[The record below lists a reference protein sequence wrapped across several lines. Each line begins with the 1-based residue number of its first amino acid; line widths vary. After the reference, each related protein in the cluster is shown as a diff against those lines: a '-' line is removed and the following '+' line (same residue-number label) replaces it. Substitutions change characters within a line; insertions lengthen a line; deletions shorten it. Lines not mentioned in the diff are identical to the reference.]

1 MTALYITICLL
12 GITCTWNLYHPPY
25 KQAYR
30 GIAAFII
37 GVLCGELAL
46 FLLPLHLLIV
56 GYFLINDVVNGFW
69 TGLMLFLTFI
79 SWCAQLVYIVNSM
92 LSVKPLT
99 QALDQAGIEHLAPN
113 INSEDRSTFWSRILK
128 PFSFRL
134 NNVSCQKGIVYK
146 TVDGQALK
154 LDIYQQKEPLKK
166 TNTEA
171 QPAPVLLYMHGGGL
185 LTYGGTRFGQ
195 GLPLLNELASLGWV
209 CVSIDYRLSPR
220 NQWPA
225 HLIDCKTALQW
236 IKQNIQAYGGNPD
249 FVVTA
254 GDSAGGQ
261 LSALMALTAN
271 DSQFEAKPSPQ
282 SPNHDSQNSPHT
294 EKGKSSQVQGAIC
307 LSGVMDFCN
316 LYGTSHSSD
325 AGRLWSKSVIK
336 ADFHDP
342 ANLALF
348 RSANA
353 IATASEHSDP
363 STIPDCLLIHGTKDS
378 LIAIEESELLAKKLS
393 QVSENKVIFARVPGA
408 QHVFNMLR
416 SIRSELV
423 LAETVRFAQDC
434 HRRHQERP

>member
-12 GITCTWNLYHPPY
+12 GIACTWNLYHPPY

-46 FLLPLHLLIV
+46 LLLPLHLFIV
-56 GYFLINDVVNGFW
+56 GYFLINGVVNGFW
-69 TGLMLFLTFI
+69 TGLILFLTFI
-79 SWCAQLVYIVNSM
+79 SWCAQLIYIVNSM
-92 LSVKPLT
+92 LSVQPLT
-99 QALDQAGIEHLAPN
+99 QALDQAAIERLSPN
-113 INSEDRSTFWSRILK
+113 TNNEDRSTLWSRILK

-134 NNVSCQKGIVYK
+134 NNVSCQKGIVYE

-154 LDIYQQKEPLKK
+154 LDIYQQKEPLKQ

-171 QPAPVLLYMHGGGL
+171 KPAPVLLYIHGGGL

-236 IKQNIQAYGGNPD
+236 IKQNIEAYGGNPN
-249 FVVTA
+249 FVMTA

-271 DSQFEAKPSPQ
+271 DPQFKASPR
-282 SPNHDSQNSPHT
+282 PQNSPHT
-294 EKGKSSQVQGAIC
+294 EKNASSQVQGAIC
-307 LSGVMDFCN
+307 FYGVMDFCN

-325 AGRLWSKSVIK
+325 AGRLWSKAVIK
-336 ADFHDP
+336 ADFNDP

-353 IATASEHSDP
+353 IATACDHSDP

-378 LIAIEESELLAKKLS
+378 LIAIEESQLLAKKLS

>member
-1 MTALYITICLL
+1 MAALYITICLL
-12 GITCTWNLYHPPY
+12 GIVCTWNLYFPPY

-46 FLLPLHLLIV
+46 LLLPLHLFIV

-69 TGLMLFLTFI
+69 TGLIFILTFI
-79 SWCAQLVYIVNSM
+79 SWCAQLTYIVNSM
-92 LSVKPLT
+92 LSVQPLT
-99 QALDQAGIEHLAPN
+99 QALDLADVERLAPKAHN
-113 INSEDRSTFWSRILK
+113 GDSSSFWSRILK

-134 NNVSCQKGIVYK
+134 NNVSCQKGIIYE
-146 TVDGQALK
+146 TVDGQRLK
-154 LDIYQQKEPLKK
+154 LDIYQQKQQTEKPHTDTK
-166 TNTEA
+166 T
-171 QPAPVLLYMHGGGL
+171 APVLLYMHGGGL
-185 LTYGGTRFGQ
+185 LQYGGTRFGQ
-195 GLPLLNELASLGWV
+195 GLPLLNELASLGWI

-225 HLIDCKTALQW
+225 HLIDCKTALRW
-236 IKQNIQAYGGNPD
+236 IKQNIEAYGGNPD

-271 DSQFEAKPSPQ
+271 NPQFQVEPTPQ
-282 SPNHDSQNSPHT
+282 GLSDN
-294 EKGKSSQVQGAIC
+294 EKDENSQVQAAIC
-307 LSGVMDFCN
+307 FYGVMDFCN

-325 AGRLWSKSVIK
+325 AGRLWSKAVIK

-342 ANLALF
+342 DNRAVF

-363 STIPDCLLIHGTKDS
+363 RTIPDCLLIHGTKDS
-378 LIAIEESELLAKKLS
+378 LIAIEESQLLAEKLS
-393 QVSENKVIFARVPGA
+393 QVSENKVIFAKVPGA
-408 QHVFNMLR
+408 QHAFNMLR

-434 HRRHQERP
+434 YRRHRENT

>member
-1 MTALYITICLL
+1 MTVLYITICLL
-12 GITCTWNLYHPPY
+12 GIACTWNLYHPPY

-46 FLLPLHLLIV
+46 FLLPLQLLIV

-69 TGLMLFLTFI
+69 TGLILFLTFI
-79 SWCAQLVYIVNSM
+79 SWCAQLIYIVNAM
-92 LSVKPLT
+92 LSVQPLT
-99 QALDQAGIEHLAPN
+99 QALDDAAIERLVPN
-113 INSEDRSTFWSRILK
+113 TNNEDRSTFWSRILK

-134 NNVSCQKGIVYK
+134 NNVSCQKGIVYENI
-146 TVDGQALK
+146 DGQTLK
-154 LDIYQQKEPLKK
+154 LDIYQQKEQPGKP
-166 TNTEA
+166 NTDTKA
-171 QPAPVLLYMHGGGL
+171 APVLLYMHGGGL
-185 LTYGGTRFGQ
+185 LQYGGTRFGQ

-236 IKQNIQAYGGNPD
+236 VKQNIEAYGGNPD
-249 FVVTA
+249 FVMTA

-271 DSQFEAKPSPQ
+271 DPQFKASPR
-282 SPNHDSQNSPHT
+282 PQNSPHT
-294 EKGKSSQVQGAIC
+294 EKNTSSQVQGAIC
-307 LSGVMDFCN
+307 FYGVMDFCN

-325 AGRLWSKSVIK
+325 AGRLWSKAVIK
-336 ADFHDP
+336 ADFNDP

-353 IATASEHSDP
+353 IATACDHSDP

-378 LIAIEESELLAKKLS
+378 LIAIEESQLFAEKLS
-393 QVSENKVIFARVPGA
+393 QVSENKVIFAKIPGA
-408 QHVFNMLR
+408 QHAFNMLR
-416 SIRSELV
+416 SIRSERV

-434 HRRHQERP
+434 HHRHLNRA

>member
-1 MTALYITICLL
+1 MTAGYITICLL
-12 GITCTWNLYHPPY
+12 GIACTWNLYHPPF

-46 FLLPLHLLIV
+46 LLLPIHLFIV
-56 GYFLINDVVNGFW
+56 GYFLINGVVNGFW
-69 TGLMLFLTFI
+69 TGLILFLTFI
-79 SWCAQLVYIVNSM
+79 SWCAQLTYIVNSM
-92 LSVKPLT
+92 LSSQPLT
-99 QALDQAGIEHLAPN
+99 QALDQAGVERLAPDTN
-113 INSEDRSTFWSRILK
+113 NEDRSNFWSRILK

-134 NNVSCQKGIVYK
+134 NNVSCQKGIIYK
-146 TVDGQALK
+146 TVDGQTLK
-154 LDIYQQKEPLKK
+154 LDIYQQKEPLEKANIETK
-166 TNTEA
+166 A
-171 QPAPVLLYMHGGGL
+171 APVLLYMHGGGL
-185 LTYGGTRFGQ
+185 LQYGGTRFGQ

-236 IKQNIQAYGGNPD
+236 IKQNIEAYGGNPD

-271 DSQFEAKPSPQ
+271 NPQFQAEPNAQSLSHTYKDENSQIQA
-282 SPNHDSQNSPHT
+282 
-294 EKGKSSQVQGAIC
+294 AIC
-307 LSGVMDFCN
+307 FYGVMDFCN
-316 LYGTSHSSD
+316 LNNASHSSD
-325 AGRLWSKSVIK
+325 AGRLWSKAVIK

-342 ANLALF
+342 DNLALF

-363 STIPDCLLIHGTKDS
+363 HTIPDCLLIHGTKDS
-378 LIAIEESELLAKKLS
+378 LIAIEESQLLAEKLS
-393 QVSENKVIFARVPGA
+393 QVSENKVIFAKVPGA
-408 QHVFNMLR
+408 QHAFNMLR

-434 HRRHQERP
+434 HRRNQERF

>member
-1 MTALYITICLL
+1 MTAGYITICLL
-12 GITCTWNLYHPPY
+12 GIACTWNLYHPPY

-46 FLLPLHLLIV
+46 LLLPLHLLIV

-69 TGLMLFLTFI
+69 TGLILILTFI
-79 SWCAQLVYIVNSM
+79 SWCAQLAYIVNSM
-92 LSVKPLT
+92 LSVQPLT
-99 QALDQAGIEHLAPN
+99 QALDQAGIERLAPN
-113 INSEDRSTFWSRILK
+113 THNADSSSFWSRILK

-134 NNVSCQKGIVYK
+134 NNVSCQKGIIYE
-146 TVDGQALK
+146 TVDGQTLK
-154 LDIYQQKEPLKK
+154 LDIYQQKEPSKK
-166 TNTEA
+166 SNTETK
-171 QPAPVLLYMHGGGL
+171 PAPVLLYMHGGGL
-185 LTYGGTRFGQ
+185 LQYGGTRFGQ

-225 HLIDCKTALQW
+225 HLIDCKTALRW
-236 IKQNIQAYGGNPD
+236 IKQNIEAYGGNPD

-271 DSQFEAKPSPQ
+271 DPQFQAGPGSQSL
-282 SPNHDSQNSPHT
+282 SHT
-294 EKGKSSQVQGAIC
+294 HKDENSQVQAAIC
-307 LSGVMDFCN
+307 FYGVMDFCN
-316 LYGTSHSSD
+316 LHGASHSSD
-325 AGRLWSKSVIK
+325 AGRLWSKAVIK

-342 ANLALF
+342 ENLTLF

-353 IATASEHSDP
+353 IATASEHSEP
-363 STIPDCLLIHGTKDS
+363 HTIPDCLLIHGTKDS
-378 LIAIEESELLAKKLS
+378 LIAIKESQLLSQRLS
-393 QVSENKVIFARVPGA
+393 QVSENKVIFAKIPGA
-408 QHVFNMLR
+408 QHAFNMLR

-434 HRRHQERP
+434 YRRHRESL